1 VDDWSAHGVTTY
13 FRRVLGSDWGFR
25 SLDGHAAVDSPE
37 NREVLARF
45 AILMAGAYLVLGNV
59 VLLMVAAYQPDL
71 PGLHL
76 ARALAIG
83 LGSLAVLVPSVF
95 LAFRRLPLP
104 LVHLVLPVATTMIVV
119 EGFALGS
126 LGTEAVALGL
136 CITTIEV
143 SIATTRVATLMHL
156 CHLGAGYLLLVSIQP
171 GHPNPAARFVGIFG
185 GVVVVGVAVGR
196 LVDRVRQL
204 ALSERAATER
214 ATAAQEQLAVLNATL
229 EVRVS
234 EQVAELD
241 RLSELERFLPSAVV
255 DAVVGDAR
263 ELLEPHRSEIAVL
276 FCDLRGFT
284 AFSTA
289 AQPEEVHE
297 LLDAYFAVLG
307 EHAQRHGATIGAF
320 TGDGMMAFFNDPLPV
335 EDPCGRA
342 LAMAQELQV
351 PVHAL
356 LARWRRVGHD
366 VGFGVGIAL
375 GYANI
380 GMIGFEGRRDYTALG
395 PVVNLAARLCADGP
409 YDGILLDPR
418 AAVAVDGRVPLGEPV
433 AMHLP
438 GFERTIEAF
447 PVRSSEA

>member
-1 VDDWSAHGVTTY
+1 
-13 FRRVLGSDWGFR
+13 LGRDWGFR
-25 SLDGHAAVDSPE
+25 SLDGHAAVESPE

-45 AILMAGAYLVLGNV
+45 AILMAGAYLVLGIA
-59 VLLMVAAYQPDL
+59 VLLMVAAYEPDL

-76 ARALAIG
+76 GAALSIAIA
-83 LGSLAVLVPSVF
+83 SLLVLVPSVF

-104 LVHLVLPVATTMIVV
+104 LVHLVLPVATAMIVV
-119 EGFALGS
+119 EGFALGPI
-126 LGTEAVALGL
+126 GTEAVTIGL
-136 CITTIEV
+136 CITAIVV
-143 SIATTRVATLMHL
+143 SLATTRVATLLHL
-156 CHLGAGYLLLVSIQP
+156 CHLGLGYLLLVSIQE

-185 GVVVVGVAVGR
+185 GVVVVALALGR

-214 ATAAQEQLAVLNATL
+214 ATAAQAELAVLNATL
-229 EVRVS
+229 EARVAGH
-234 EQVAELD
+234 VAELE

-255 DAVVGDAR
+255 DVVLGDAH

-284 AFSTA
+284 AFSTG

-307 EHAQRHGATIGAF
+307 EHAQRHGATVGAF

-335 EDPCGRA
+335 EDPCGKA
-342 LAMAQELQV
+342 LAMALELQD

-366 VGFGVGIAL
+366 VGFGVGIAM

-395 PVVNLAARLCADGP
+395 PVVNLAARLCAEGP
-409 YDGILLDPR
+409 HDGILLDPR
-418 AAVAVDGRVPLGEPV
+418 AAVAVDGQVELGEPI
-433 AMHLP
+433 ALELA

-447 PVRSSEA
+447 PVCGRER